1 MQTQNFLN
9 LPLQEKVL
17 LTKRDG
23 TLLEMEDYYSYQILK
38 YTLNGER
45 IDIICDY
52 TDQVISVEMPDS
64 NSTNSKIDDQLESQ
78 LDE

>member
-9 LPLQEKVL
+9 LPLQEKAL

-38 YTLNGER
+38 YTLDGER
-45 IDIICDY
+45 IDIVCDY
-52 TDQVISVEMPDS
+52 TDQVISVEMPDK
-64 NSTNSKIDDQLESQ
+64 NSTDARIDDQLESQ
-78 LDE
+78 LDD

>member
-9 LPLQEKVL
+9 LSTHEKAM
-17 LTKRDG
+17 LTKREG

-52 TDQVISVEMPDS
+52 TDQVISVEIPNA
-64 NSTNSKIDDQLESQ
+64 NSPNSKLDDQLGSQ
-78 LDE
+78 LDD

>member
-9 LPLQEKVL
+9 LSTHEKAM
-17 LTKRDG
+17 LTKREG

-45 IDIICDY
+45 VNIICDY
-52 TDQVISVEMPDS
+52 TDQVISVEVADT
-64 NSTNSKIDDQLESQ
+64 NSTNSKLDNQLETQ
-78 LDE
+78 LDD